1 MGQDGIP
8 VSIGIIIG
16 AVLLGGMIIAGLITA
31 AVIQMG

>member
-8 VSIGIIIG
+8 VSIGVIIG
-16 AVLLGGMIIAGLITA
+16 AALLGGLIIAGLITA